1 MKLLDTLAIS
11 ASALSAERLRL
22 ELIAG
27 NIANMN
33 TTRTDEG
40 GPYRR
45 KEPIFAERLDEA
57 IQSSGAK
64 GSGVKVLGIA
74 EDQSPPRLVYDPTH
88 PDARSDGYVEMPNIN
103 IINEMVD
110 MMTATR
116 SYEASVAVVNATK
129 SMATK
134 AMEIGKG

>member
-1 MKLLDTLAIS
+1 MKLLDSLAIS
-11 ASALSAERLRL
+11 ATALSAERLRL

-33 TTRTDEG
+33 TTRTTEG

-45 KEPIFAERLDEA
+45 KVPVFEERLDAA
-57 IQSSGAK
+57 IRNSDYKSR
-64 GSGVKVLGIA
+64 GVKVAGIA
-74 EDQSPPRLVYDPTH
+74 EDKSPPRLVYDPNH
-88 PDARSDGYVEMPNIN
+88 PDARTDGYVEMPNIN

-116 SYEASVAVVNATK
+116 SYEANVSVVNATK
-129 SMATK
+129 SMAAK
-134 AMEIGKG
+134 ALEIGRG